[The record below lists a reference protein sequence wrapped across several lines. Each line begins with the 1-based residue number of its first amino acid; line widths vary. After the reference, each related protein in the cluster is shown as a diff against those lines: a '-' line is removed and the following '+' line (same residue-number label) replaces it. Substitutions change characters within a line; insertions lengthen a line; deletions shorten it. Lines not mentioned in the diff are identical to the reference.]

1 MLTVLMLAV
10 LTRSVSA
17 RNRPVPPADAVS
29 FRANLVGPA
38 LGLLTS
44 LGSQY
49 TLSGGIEGWMYDHRY
64 TPTFKDCID
73 RYLHRPGVLAAL
85 SQTLTELAIKPFGNP
100 RLQTH
105 AVKRAQPGTYTSYV
119 TNHGHRLIWRQV
131 GQVIVLLLFG
141 EHDAVYRRAE
151 RLRLE
156 IDDSQNILRV
166 IDEDPGS
173 GDRVPYQQRRA
184 EEGRLFMAWNDV
196 ELAAFGFQQQE
207 IPILRGLNSDDDL
220 TALDG
225 RMRSEAWQ
233 VAMNL
238 AMYGTA
244 DGSVLT
250 ASEEPDESPLTVE
263 PTMPPDPEIAHA
275 LDVPTASREF
285 VHVPADQL
293 AEVLTRPIEDWM
305 VYLDPAQQDLVG
317 RVYKGPAR
325 IRGAAGTGKTVVAL
339 HRARELARLGRRVLV
354 TTYVRN
360 LPEVYEQIFARFAPE
375 VRGNVE
381 FSSVHRWAYRYLHRN
396 GAAVRID
403 PGAARNA
410 WKAACDRMTPHGSP
424 LRKAG
429 LTSAYLQEEVDWVIR
444 GRALPS
450 LDTYLGLER
459 NGRGTPLAVDLRRE
473 VWRLAEEYAAELAR
487 RGIADFTDALLRA
500 YTLVAD
506 NPPEYDAVIVD
517 EAQDLTDAALRLL
530 YALVGD
536 RPNGLLLV
544 GDGQQA
550 IYPGGFNLGSLGI
563 NVRGRSHV
571 LNRNYRN
578 TREVYAAAQNLM
590 RDHKFDD
597 GGQEAESGLRTVE
610 VVRSGS
616 PPSIAGSP
624 TEEEHDLALAAAIES
639 AIGGGTDIGDL
650 AVLVPTNSLVDRYA
664 ELIDSLGLPTQQLKD
679 YDGSPS
685 SLVKVGTYQRAKGLE
700 FKQVFLPRLDPASL
714 RERRPRGTDIETHN
728 EQLAL
733 LRRQLFV
740 AMTRARD
747 GLWLGWVGEPSSLL
761 PPSLTGTLTD
771 RDPGS

>member
-1 MLTVLMLAV
+1 
-10 LTRSVSA
+10 
-17 RNRPVPPADAVS
+17 
-29 FRANLVGPA
+29 
-38 LGLLTS
+38 
-44 LGSQY
+44 
-49 TLSGGIEGWMYDHRY
+49 MYDHRY
-64 TPTFKDCID
+64 TPTFKDCVD
-73 RYLHRPGVLAAL
+73 RYLHRPEVLAAL
-85 SQTLTELAIKPFGNP
+85 SQTLSELASKPFGNP

-105 AVKRAQPGTYTSYV
+105 AVKRAQPDTYTSYV
-119 TNHGHRLIWRQV
+119 TNHGHRLIWRRV

-156 IDDSQNILRV
+156 IDDTQHILRV

-184 EEGRLFMAWNDV
+184 DEGRLFMAWNDA
-196 ELAAFGFQQQE
+196 ELATFGFQQQE
-207 IPILRGLNSDDDL
+207 TPILRRLNSDDDL

-233 VAMNL
+233 TAMNL

-244 DGSVLT
+244 DGSATT
-250 ASEEPDESPLTVE
+250 APEDQDESPLTVE
-263 PTMPPDPEIAHA
+263 PSTAPDPELAHA
-275 LDVPTASREF
+275 LDAPAASREF

-305 VYLDPAQQDLVG
+305 VYLDPIQRDLVE
-317 RVYKGPAR
+317 RIYKGPAR

-339 HRARELARLGRRVLV
+339 HRARELAMLGRRVLV

-360 LPEVYEQIFARFAPE
+360 LPDVYEQIFARFAPE
-375 VRGNVE
+375 VHANVE
-381 FSSVHRWAYRYLHRN
+381 FASVHRWAYRCLHRH
-396 GAAVRID
+396 GTAVRID
-403 PGAARNA
+403 PGAARSA
-410 WKAACDRMTPHGSP
+410 WKVACDQTAPPGSL

-429 LTSAYLQEEVDWVIR
+429 LTSSYLQEEVDWVIR
-444 GRALPS
+444 GRALPD
-450 LDTYLGLER
+450 LDTYLALER
-459 NGRGTPLAVDLRRE
+459 SGRGTPLTADLRRE
-473 VWRLAEEYAAELAR
+473 VWQLGEEYAAEMRR
-487 RGIADFTDALLRA
+487 RGVTDFTNALLRA
-500 YTLVAD
+500 YELVRD

-544 GDGQQA
+544 GDGQQS
-550 IYPGGFNLGSLGI
+550 IYPGGFNLSSLGI

-571 LNRNYRN
+571 LTRNYRN
-578 TREVYAAAQNLM
+578 TREVYAAAESLV
-590 RDHKFDD
+590 RDHDFDD
-597 GGQEAESGLRTVE
+597 GGTEAESGVRAVE
-610 VVRSGS
+610 VVRSGPS
-616 PPSIAGSP
+616 PTIAGNA

-639 AIGGGTDIGDL
+639 AIDGGTGIGDL

-664 ELIDSLGLPTQQLKD
+664 ELIDSLGLPTQHLKD
-679 YDGSPS
+679 YNGSPS

-700 FKQVFLPRLDPASL
+700 FKRVFLPRLDPAGL
-714 RERRPRGTDIETHN
+714 RERRSRAADTETHA
-728 EQLAL
+728 EHLAL
-733 LRRQLFV
+733 LRRRLFV

-761 PPSLTGTLTD
+761 PPSLTGASAE
-771 RDPGS
+771 PGSGS